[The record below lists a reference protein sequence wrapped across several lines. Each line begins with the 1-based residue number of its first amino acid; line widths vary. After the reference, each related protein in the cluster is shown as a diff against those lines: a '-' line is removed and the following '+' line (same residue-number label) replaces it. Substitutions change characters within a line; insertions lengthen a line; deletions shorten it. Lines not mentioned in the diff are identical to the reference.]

1 MKTPFTWD
9 LSVPITI
16 TKCETTAV
24 GGTRFELEQNG
35 IPMNDITLEGIVVG
49 DAVGQAGFDDVR
61 NRIEAA
67 ALECIAAGLE
77 ATR

>member
-24 GGTRFELEQNG
+24 GGDYARGILAELS
-35 IPMNDITLEGIVVG
+35 
-49 DAVGQAGFDDVR
+49 
-61 NRIEAA
+61 EAK
-67 ALECIAAGLE
+67 
-77 ATR
+77 